1 MIECSHLSTGYGKCT
16 VLEDLSVTF
25 EKGKLT
31 GIIGVNGCGKSTLL
45 KTILGILPAT
55 SGEILLDGTPLSALS
70 RPQISQKL
78 AYLAQGKGIPD
89 MTVFQMVLHG
99 RFPHLHYPQTYS
111 DHDRELA
118 RQALERVGIPHL
130 AEESLTKLSGG
141 MRQTAHIAMALA
153 QNTDYILLDE
163 PTTFL
168 DVGHQL
174 ALLTLLRSLAQ
185 EGKGILA
192 VMHDLP
198 LAFAYSDEIVLMD
211 GKRVIAKTAPA
222 ALASSPLLRET
233 FGVTLRHLT
242 KENRYFIET

>member
-55 SGEILLDGTPLSALS
+55 SGEILLDDTPLSALS

-163 PTTFL
+163 PTTSWTWGISWHYLPFC
-168 DVGHQL
+168 V
-174 ALLTLLRSLAQ
+174 LLPRR
-185 EGKGILA
+185 EREF
-192 VMHDLP
+192 LP
-198 LAFAYSDEIVLMD
+198 LCTICLW
-211 GKRVIAKTAPA
+211 P
-222 ALASSPLLRET
+222 SPIRT
-233 FGVTLRHLT
+233 RSF
-242 KENRYFIET
+242 